1 MKNPLCDELMLLQPT
16 RIDAQ
21 DLYSCYIVNCTL
33 NALLIITAIIF
44 NSVLI
49 QALRRTSSLSKPLRT
64 FLFSLAV
71 SDLGVGL
78 VAQPLY
84 LLLLVRWLQKN
95 PEYHPSCALYTAYAL
110 IGILFSV
117 SSFFGLMALS
127 ADRFL
132 AIHLHLRYRKCVTR
146 KRVVFGVVALWV
158 LSIILSLFMLWVS
171 PNVATVVH
179 TTVCIAC
186 LSVSTVFY
194 SKIYLTVRCHKNQIQ
209 VLQVQ
214 KQEQDVEATATDLI
228 SRRKSAIGT
237 FYVYLMFFICYV
249 PLACTFAVTLAFDSS
264 SAIKISTI
272 SSWTLVFF
280 NSSLNPVIYCWK
292 MRHLRHAIINML
304 RNFIPNHGRR
314 EMRIPVRQRVCI
326 TEWFFPAMLKVSDIC
341 WHTSLWK
348 KKRDCTYLSLS

>member
-1 MKNPLCDELMLLQPT
+1 
-16 RIDAQ
+16 
-21 DLYSCYIVNCTL
+21 
-33 NALLIITAIIF
+33 
-44 NSVLI
+44 
-49 QALRRTSSLSKPLRT
+49 
-64 FLFSLAV
+64 
-71 SDLGVGL
+71 
-78 VAQPLY
+78 
-84 LLLLVRWLQKN
+84 
-95 PEYHPSCALYTAYAL
+95 
-110 IGILFSV
+110 
-117 SSFFGLMALS
+117 
-127 ADRFL
+127 
-132 AIHLHLRYRKCVTR
+132 
-146 KRVVFGVVALWV
+146 
-158 LSIILSLFMLWVS
+158 MLWVS

-292 MRHLRHAIINML
+292 MRHLRHAVINML

-314 EMRIPVRQRVCI
+314 EMRISVRQRVCI
-326 TEWFFPAMLKVSDIC
+326 TE
-341 WHTSLWK
+341 
-348 KKRDCTYLSLS
+348 